1 LVAKKIAEDN
11 PAVIIPDHL
20 QVTNTEC
27 VSLSFGSF
35 GSGAFSGLLP
45 QKTTDSNV
53 ELPVR
58 EESAPVDQL
67 DARYAFLLFSL
78 FCGSGILREGKV
90 EILESPFSGIKITM
104 KVVW

>member
-1 LVAKKIAEDN
+1 LWPFLAVEDSSVDVSAAAANFQNLNIHNDELAAKTIAEDN

-58 EESAPVDQL
+58 EESAPVDQI
-67 DARYAFLLFSL
+67 DARYA
-78 FCGSGILREGKV
+78 
-90 EILESPFSGIKITM
+90 
-104 KVVW
+104 